1 MVIIS
6 MMHSSLSH
14 SFQCEKGLIN
24 YVSVKFKKIFI
35 TCLFMKIL
43 ETIQVLPFGNDC
55 MQIIK
60 ADTCVCTAQMSPT
73 LK

>member
-1 MVIIS
+1 
-6 MMHSSLSH
+6 
-14 SFQCEKGLIN
+14 
-24 YVSVKFKKIFI
+24 
-35 TCLFMKIL
+35 MKIL